1 MVYFVA
7 KLIGTVLLVAIP
19 TAIVYWRNKGQLSI
33 GKSYMR
39 ALLHVVRVTAWG
51 IIVVGVILTAAST
64 AALLG
69 TPFPGN
75 WPWWSIFFC
84 LGFVGVGYGIQR
96 LARFVL
102 NDADWNNMFASKDR

>member
-39 ALLHVVRVTAWG
+39 ALLHVVRVTAW
-51 IIVVGVILTAAST
+51 ASLSS
-64 AALLG
+64 AL
-69 TPFPGN
+69 
-75 WPWWSIFFC
+75 S
-84 LGFVGVGYGIQR
+84 
-96 LARFVL
+96 
-102 NDADWNNMFASKDR
+102 